1 MAIWETPD
9 MSTFPERSAR
19 ALLVIDVQAG
29 VVADA
34 YRRDEVV
41 QNICSLVDAARAD
54 KVPVVW
60 IQHNEPE
67 MPIDGDDWQLVPELQ
82 PQPGEPRVNKKYRS
96 SFEETALEEVL
107 AGLGVGALVIC
118 GAQTNNCVRH
128 TLHSALERGYD
139 VTLVEDAHTTSD
151 SDWDTGPIL
160 AALTID
166 EQNRSCLGYDL
177 PGRRCDLTT
186 TAQAF
191 A

>member
-1 MAIWETPD
+1 
-9 MSTFPERSAR
+9 MSTFTDRSAR

-41 QNICSLVDAARAD
+41 QNIRMLVDAARAD
-54 KVPVVW
+54 AVPVVW
-60 IQHNEPE
+60 IQHNEPD
-67 MPIDGDDWQLVPELQ
+67 MPIDGEAWQLVPELK
-82 PQPGEPRVNKKYRS
+82 PEPGEPRVNKKYRS
-96 SFEETALEEVL
+96 SFEETTLEEVL
-107 AGLGVGALVIC
+107 AGLDVGALVIC

-160 AALTID
+160 ASLTID

-186 TAQAF
+186 TVQAF